1 MVNPESFFSLIG
13 AFLVFFLKPATK
25 RLAFYY
31 AVINVVSV
39 IFLAGFFLRCSTH
52 DIAGVTVSY
61 QNRCVCMYWVCASM
75 SIVLNCALFH
85 VCVFVFHVCVFV
97 LHVCVCVW
105 VLLCCVRLT
114 KTSL

>member
-1 MVNPESFFSLIG
+1 M
-13 AFLVFFLKPATK
+13 FFLKPATK

-61 QNRCVCMYWVCASM
+61 QNRCMCVYWVCASM

-85 VCVFVFHVCVFV
+85 VCVFVSVMFVCRVA
-97 LHVCVCVW
+97 CVCVGFV
-105 VLLCCVRLT
+105 VLCPAYKNQLV
-114 KTSL
+114 KI